1 MALILSLETS
11 TDICSVALHDDQR
24 LIITSEV
31 HLGQSH
37 ASKLA
42 ILVDHVLNVSNHKA
56 NELHAVAVSSGPGS
70 YTGLRIGASLAK
82 GMCFT
87 LELHLIS
94 VDTLKLMTT
103 QVKNVLDF
111 KDHLFCPMI
120 DARRMDVYCLLMHP
134 NGNVVLPVEARTI
147 DEESFLHFLRENKI
161 VFFGNGA
168 SKCRKVI
175 TDENAVFFEGI
186 YPKAS
191 AMGPLAFELYKN
203 NTFEDVSNYEPF
215 YLKQFVAKKPKT
227 DMIFTQ
233 NKN

>member
-1 MALILSLETS
+1 MALILNLETS
-11 TDICSVALHDDQR
+11 TDICSVALHDDER
-24 LIITSEV
+24 LIVTSEV

-42 ILVDHVLNVSNHKA
+42 ILIDHVLNVSNHKV
-56 NELHAVAVSSGPGS
+56 NELQAVAVSSGPGS

-82 GMCFT
+82 GLCFT
-87 LELHLIS
+87 LDVPLIS
-94 VDTLKLMTT
+94 VDTLTVMTT
-103 QVKNVLDF
+103 QVKNVHDF
-111 KDHLFCPMI
+111 KDHLLCPMI
-120 DARRMDVYCLLMHP
+120 DARRMDVYCFLM
-134 NGNVVLPVEARTI
+134 NLSGNVVLPVEARTI
-147 DEESFLHFLRENKI
+147 DEESFLHFLGESKI
-161 VFFGNGA
+161 IFFGNGA

-175 TDENAVFFEGI
+175 KDENAVFFEGI

-191 AMGPLAFELYKN
+191 AMGPLAYELYKN
-203 NTFEDVSNYEPF
+203 SRFEDVSNYEPF